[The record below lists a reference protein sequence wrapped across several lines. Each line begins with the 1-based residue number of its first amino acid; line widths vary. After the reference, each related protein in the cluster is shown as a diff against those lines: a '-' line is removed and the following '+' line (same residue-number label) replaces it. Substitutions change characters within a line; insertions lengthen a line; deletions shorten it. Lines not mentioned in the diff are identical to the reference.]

1 MGRERQKH
9 KARSSRSKVVRKP
22 ASKKR
27 ILSNAI
33 IAANWDKTSTL
44 SQNYKRLGL
53 TSRLNKTT
61 GGIEKKGSEVPGLR
75 ERGGKGSRDVREH
88 GLQIS
93 SGGSKGPQQVE
104 FQEARIERDADT
116 GSILRVVETA
126 SRRPR
131 RLNDPLNE
139 LDTDSE
145 SDAAEEEAMPQ
156 SVALPKTEVV
166 QKLELEAQRA
176 EKKYVRK
183 QSDGEKKFIE
193 QLFARY
199 GDDYA
204 KMERDMQINYMQR
217 SAGDLKRRIVKWRKA
232 GGVVR

>member
-61 GGIEKKGSEVPGLR
+61 GGIEKKGSDVPGLR
-75 ERGGKGSRDVREH
+75 ERGGKGARDVREH

-93 SGGSKGPQQVE
+93 SSGSKGPQQVE
-104 FQEARIERDADT
+104 FQEAKIERDEET
-116 GSILRVVETA
+116 GGILRVVESA
-126 SRRPR
+126 LRRPQ
-131 RLNDPLNE
+131 RLDDPLNE

-145 SDAAEEEAMPQ
+145 SDAAEEEAISQ
-156 SVALPKTEVV
+156 SVALPKTDVV
-166 QKLELEAQRA
+166 QRLEQEAQRP

-183 QSDGEKKFIE
+183 QSEGEKDFIE
-193 QLFARY
+193 QLVAKY

-217 SAGDLKRRIVKWRKA
+217 SAGDLERRIVKWKKA
-232 GGVVR
+232 GGPVR